1 LDCATDGSG
10 KKPRRPEGL
19 RGNGCL
25 DGVAPQSQ
33 SDGYTPSSRHAS
45 QPFTRKQVPLEF
57 SDSSKV
63 LPLRVERLLLV
74 VGFLLRLLLCQGF

>member
-1 LDCATDGSG
+1 
-10 KKPRRPEGL
+10 L

-33 SDGYTPSSRHAS
+33 SDGYTPSSRLAS
-45 QPFTRKQVPLEF
+45 QPFPRKQDPLEF
-57 SDSSKV
+57 SDSS
-63 LPLRVERLLLV
+63 LRVERLLLV